1 MLSQESGWVGR
12 WSPGIGDASI
22 AGWVTVVAYFFAVF
36 LCARAYLRRRS
47 DDRYQAERR
56 VWLALAC
63 ALLGLGINKQLD
75 LQTALTEAGRT
86 LALQQGWYAERRV
99 VQGIFVLAVII
110 GGVGVG
116 GWLLTQA
123 RRSSKALRKGLLGAV
138 TLGAFVV
145 VRAASFHHV
154 DLLLGQTWAGL
165 RLNVLLEIG
174 GIVWVACG
182 AASVRPAHK
191 QSATV

>member
-12 WSPGIGDASI
+12 WSPGIGDASV

-47 DDRYQAERR
+47 DERYQGEKR

-86 LALQQGWYAERRV
+86 LAMQQGWYAERRV
-99 VQGIFVLAVII
+99 VQGMFVLAVIVA
-110 GGVGVG
+110 GVVVG
-116 GWLLTQA
+116 AWLFRQA
-123 RRSSKALRKGLLGAV
+123 RRSSKPLRKGLLGAV

-174 GIVWVACG
+174 GIVWVAWG
-182 AASVRPAHK
+182 AASVPSTQK
-191 QSATV
+191 QSAAV